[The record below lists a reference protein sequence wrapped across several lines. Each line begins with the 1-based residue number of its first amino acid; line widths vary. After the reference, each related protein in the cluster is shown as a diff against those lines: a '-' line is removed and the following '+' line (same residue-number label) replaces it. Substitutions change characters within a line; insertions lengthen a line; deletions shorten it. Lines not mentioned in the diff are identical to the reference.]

1 MSASDYGA
9 QSVAA
14 AKGNRWTI
22 AWLLFAITIIN
33 YADRGVLGVVAPVL
47 IRSFGLNLRQ
57 FGIIASAFGWGYV
70 VMVFC
75 GGGVV
80 GLLGPKRTYIWFSVL
95 WSCTITLV
103 AFATGFLSLFVL
115 RLLFGVSEGVV
126 FPSGSQLIGNWFS
139 KEEHGR
145 AASLMGAGIPLG
157 SLLIIP
163 CAVWLTSNYGWQA
176 PFILLGVAGILWAIL
191 CKFFVHDAPE
201 HAQPRRSLTTAD
213 AAPRANVPW
222 SKVLRSRTL
231 WLTGLAFFSSA
242 YVLYFLL
249 NFLPTWLVHE
259 RHIEFSHVGFLGVL
273 PWISMTIG
281 ALLSGPV
288 SDSVYRRTRNLRWS
302 RSYLAGACLIATGAL
317 ISLTLVLSNT
327 LAIVALISVA
337 SLINF
342 IANPVFFAIPVD
354 ACPEYAGAAS
364 SLTTGIGSTAGILAP
379 LITGFIV
386 NATGTFYIA
395 FALVS
400 VLPIIFGVLLILACN
415 PSKL

>member
-1 MSASDYGA
+1 MAASDYSA
-9 QSVAA
+9 QAVATT
-14 AKGNRWTI
+14 KGNRWTI
-22 AWLLFAITIIN
+22 AWLLFAITVIN

-47 IRSFGLNLRQ
+47 IKSFGLDMRQ

-70 VMVFC
+70 VMVFF
-75 GGGVV
+75 GGGIV
-80 GLLGPKRTYIWFSVL
+80 GWLGPKRTYIWFSTL
-95 WSCTITLV
+95 WSCAITLV

-157 SLLIIP
+157 SLVIIP

-176 PFILLGVAGILWAIL
+176 PFILLGAVGILWAIL

-201 HAQPRRSLTTAD
+201 RAPASSVVAD
-213 AAPRANVPW
+213 AAPRTSVPW
-222 SKVLRSRTL
+222 GMILRSRTL

-249 NFLPTWLVHE
+249 NFLPTWLVRE

-288 SDSVYRRTRNLRWS
+288 SDFVYRRTRNLRWA
-302 RSYLAGACLIATGAL
+302 RSYLAGACLIVAGGL
-317 ISLTLVLSNT
+317 ISLSLVLSDT
-327 LAIVALISVA
+327 HAIVTLVSVA

-342 IANPVFFAIPVD
+342 IANPIFFAIPVD
-354 ACPEYAGAAS
+354 ACPEHGGAAS

-386 NATGTFYIA
+386 NATGTFYMA

-400 VLPIIFGVLLILACN
+400 VLPIIFGLLLIFACN